1 MQVVAALTH
10 STAANAI
17 SLVALSGTL
26 IGGLLGIIFKYSERV
41 DAINKQIEAD
51 RTAAAA
57 AREADRTAR
66 EVDRTAAAAAREAD
80 RNAREADRTADHISR
95 EVDRTAA
102 AAARE
107 ADRQLFLTLS
117 KEIVANRQAANDMYL
132 KFLDARD
139 ADLTSRQS
147 IQDAIAVLK
156 SRTG

>member
-1 MQVVAALTH
+1 MAALTH

-41 DAINKQIEAD
+41 DAINKQIEA
-51 RTAAAA
+51 
-57 AREADRTAR
+57 
-66 EVDRTAAAAAREAD
+66 
-80 RNAREADRTADHISR
+80 
-95 EVDRTAA
+95 DRTAA